1 MRDRRGNLRLAFFFF
16 LLFLSPCLF
25 YSLAPFRPFLPFL
38 PSVLVAI
45 AEPGLLIEYAKVHE
59 ITNYEFDSHEASE
72 QFRGARRLT
81 LNAL

>member
-16 LLFLSPCLF
+16 LPFLSPCLF

-38 PSVLVAI
+38 PSILVAI